1 MALIVHSQ
9 EIDNR
14 EVARQIKNWFD
25 QKSFE
30 TKVIQGNNSYAIKAR
45 KKNKLRAVV
54 GADRA
59 IEVAIRTTDGET
71 QVEVRQGSWKTN
83 AISNAAWLVVT
94 GGMNLA
100 ISGWSIMI
108 QKDLENYIRKVLDD
122 IGGFQEIEL

>member
-1 MALIVHSQ
+1 MAIIIHPQ

>member
-45 KKNKLRAVV
+45 KKSKLRAVV